1 MNIFGQLLFIYMH
14 WDNLDFNFATIFE
27 ILYFKFSFV
36 STNIKIINAF
46 RKNFSINKLYIS
58 IMAFSYLFYYLISI
72 IKLDRKSKDVVKS
85 SVIIRIEEMFTTKE
99 SKMHV
104 IINEIYWYR
113 LHKIVNSYSLFL
125 FIRTLLLLHNICC
138 NP

>member
-14 WDNLDFNFATIFE
+14 WDNLDFSATIFE

>member
-1 MNIFGQLLFIYMH
+1 MSIFGQLLFIYMH

-113 LHKIVNSYSLFL
+113 LHKINSLIHIF
-125 FIRTLLLLHNICC
+125 FLLLFVRSSQYML
-138 NP
+138 

>member
-14 WDNLDFNFATIFE
+14 WDNLDFSATIFE
-27 ILYFKFSFV
+27 ILYFKFIFV

-58 IMAFSYLFYYLISI
+58 IMALSYLFYYLISI

-113 LHKIVNSYSLFL
+113 LHKINSLIHIF
-125 FIRTLLLLHNICC
+125 FLLLFVRSSQYML
-138 NP
+138 